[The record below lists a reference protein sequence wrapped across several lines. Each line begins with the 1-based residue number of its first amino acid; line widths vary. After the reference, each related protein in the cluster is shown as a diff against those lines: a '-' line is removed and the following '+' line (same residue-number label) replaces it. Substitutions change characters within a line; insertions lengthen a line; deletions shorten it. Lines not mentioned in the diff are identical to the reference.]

1 MIEESEYCG
10 DVMKKHFSNE
20 LVISKEEH
28 FENSA
33 NVGSVTMIILI
44 VILKSEIIV
53 ISLEKIEVLCTETVV
68 SILN

>member
-1 MIEESEYCG
+1 MIEESKYCG

-33 NVGSVTMIILI
+33 NV
-44 VILKSEIIV
+44 KNRK
-53 ISLEKIEVLCTETVV
+53 SLEKIEVLCTETVV